1 MGLII
6 MSYSVCSVLQVHLN
20 TEEVPE
26 DWNSNPV
33 KVLVGKN
40 FEEVAMDPTKHVFVE
55 FCKQNTRGCWL
66 LYFHPRPG
74 SRFWSTVKQQIQSWS
89 RVKLI
94 FGSRVKICP

>member
-1 MGLII
+1 MLLACRPCHVTPVVLYVLQYFMGLII
-6 MSYSVCSVLQVHLN
+6 MPSSVCSVLQVHLN

-55 FCKQNTRGCWL
+55 FCKQNNL
-66 LYFHPRPG
+66 
-74 SRFWSTVKQQIQSWS
+74 
-89 RVKLI
+89 
-94 FGSRVKICP
+94 